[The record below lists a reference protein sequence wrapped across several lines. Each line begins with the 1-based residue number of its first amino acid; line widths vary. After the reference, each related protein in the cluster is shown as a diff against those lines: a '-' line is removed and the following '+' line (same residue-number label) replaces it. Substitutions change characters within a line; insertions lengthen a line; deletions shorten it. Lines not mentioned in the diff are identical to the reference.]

1 MDEEVKD
8 VSRPVDQLD
17 RGKFLIA
24 LERHIDSLAATPL
37 SALPSPRVFAVDASW
52 GHGKS
57 WVARELAARLEGGG
71 DEKRSVVQIDAF
83 RYDHHGE
90 PFAVIAAAITVA
102 LNPKG
107 ERRRKLLAAAGKVLQ
122 AVVPLAAK
130 AGAHAVATLT
140 GLDGDDLAKVGKG
153 IRDATIEKSGVL
165 SEKAV
170 ETLFASYSKTE
181 KTQEEFVALLGALTD
196 DLPKPLVVLIDE
208 LDRCRPSFALE
219 FLERIKHLFSAENVV
234 FVLFWNSKSIH
245 ESIRHTYGR
254 ETDADAYL
262 SKFVAFTLPLDVP
275 AGRSEAAPLEYR
287 PFIETEIARVLPKSE
302 STYNFRDEL
311 VAAAQVI
318 APSLRDLQKAI
329 QLFVSIEAHKK
340 DIWYSH
346 YAYLLLVKAMSER
359 RFRALSALDHEFVSR
374 EVKLFPA
381 PNIHAGRGIMDVH
394 AIFLWVLDQP
404 RLENVLLNS
413 QIPRPKE
420 DALLIEATDA
430 GKMLRVFKL
439 SAQTISR
446 SLTS

>member
-1 MDEEVKD
+1 MDKEVKD

-17 RGKFLIA
+17 RGKFLVA

-71 DEKRSVVQIDAF
+71 DAKRSVVQIDAF
-83 RYDHHGE
+83 RYDHHDE
-90 PFAVIAAAITVA
+90 PFAVIAAAITAA
-102 LNPKG
+102 LNPTG

-153 IRDATIEKSGVL
+153 LRDATIEKSGVI

-170 ETLFASYSKTE
+170 EALFASYAKTE
-181 KTQEEFVALLGALTD
+181 KTQEEFVALLGTLTA
-196 DLPKPLVVLIDE
+196 DLPKPLVILIDE

-262 SKFVAFTLPLDVP
+262 SKFVAFTLPLEVP

-287 PFIETEIARVLPKSE
+287 PFIETEMARVLPKSE
-302 STYNFRDEL
+302 SAYNFRDAL
-311 VAAAQVI
+311 VSAAQVI
-318 APSLRDLQKAI
+318 EPSLRDLQKAI
-329 QLFVSIEAHKK
+329 QLFVSTEAHNK
-340 DIWYSH
+340 DVWYSH

-359 RFRALSALDHEFVSR
+359 RFRGLSLLDPDFVGQ

-381 PNIHAGRGIMDVH
+381 PSLQRHRGVADVH

-404 RLENVLLNS
+404 RLENVLANS
-413 QIPRPKE
+413 SIQRSKE
-420 DALLIEATDA
+420 DSMLIDATDA
-430 GKMLRVFKL
+430 GKTLRVFKL
-439 SAQTISR
+439 SAQAIGR
-446 SLTS
+446 SLAS